1 MENSTKFTLAI
12 DRINKKI
19 ADLNIKIS
27 KDFDN
32 NILIAELQELLE
44 DKKKI
49 YKSESEEFLRII
61 EKYGSIN
68 NG

>member
-32 NILIAELQELLE
+32 NVLKTELQELLE
-44 DKKKI
+44 DKQKI

-61 EKYGSIN
+61 NKYGSLN

>member
-1 MENSTKFTLAI
+1 MEISTKFTLAI